1 MGSRF
6 YPSAAKIAKII
17 EAHGDI
23 CYLCGVSIYDER
35 ITMISQRLRHI
46 SVKRYVC
53 SVDHVVSVHD
63 GGTSDIENLRPT
75 HHICN
80 MSKGYLSVEEFVWL
94 AGLWSGLK

>member
-1 MGSRF
+1 VTSRF

-17 EAHGDI
+17 EVHGDI
-23 CYLCGVSIYDER
+23 CYLCGFSIYDER
-35 ITMISQRLRHI
+35 IVEISRRLKHMSTMA
-46 SVKRYVC
+46 YVC

-80 MSKGYLSVEEFVWL
+80 LSKGYLSVEEFVWL
-94 AGLWSGLK
+94 AGLWSGLG